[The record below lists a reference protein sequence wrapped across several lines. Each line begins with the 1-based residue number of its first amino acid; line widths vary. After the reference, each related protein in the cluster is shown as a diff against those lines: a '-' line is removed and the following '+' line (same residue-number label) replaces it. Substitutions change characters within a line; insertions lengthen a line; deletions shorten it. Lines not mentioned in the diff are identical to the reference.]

1 MSMTD
6 RNGEVFIV
14 DDDPAVR
21 GALSTVF
28 ARAGYAVTCF
38 ADGAALVAAARNGT
52 PLCIILDV
60 HIPGK
65 SGLDILKQLNA
76 QDYPVPI
83 FMMSGQGDIAMAVD
97 AIKNGALDFIE
108 KPFRGSDVVARVEAA
123 IEVHRQRT
131 QNSPRTEKQRFYFP
145 GRELLSR
152 REQDVLAEIVND
164 DGTMQRRPDL
174 EAFAAEHGLVLVTIA
189 DLIRY
194 RRHREKLVRR
204 VSQARIPTQYGD
216 FTAHVFASLLDGTEH
231 LAFVR
236 GDVEGKSNVLVRVHS
251 ECLTGDVFGSLRCDC
266 GVQLDR
272 ALEKVAREGEGVVER
287 RQLPLREA
295 LATKASIAGVSVKT
309 PRGVASAGTRPFG
322 LIAR

>member
-21 GALSTVF
+21 GALSTAF

-83 FMMSGQGDIAMAVD
+83 FIMSGQGDIAMAVD

-108 KPFRGSDVVARVEAA
+108 KPFKGGEVLARVREV
-123 IEVHRQRT
+123 IETTGRRNAPDVT
-131 QNSPRTEKQRFYFP
+131 ALNFP
-145 GRELLSR
+145 GREPLTR
-152 REQDVLAEIVND
+152 REQEVLA
-164 DGTMQRRPDL
+164 
-174 EAFAAEHGLVLVTIA
+174 A
-189 DLIRY
+189 LITG
-194 RRHREKLVRR
+194 
-204 VSQARIPTQYGD
+204 S
-216 FTAHVFASLLDGTEH
+216 
-231 LAFVR
+231 
-236 GDVEGKSNVLVRVHS
+236 SN
-251 ECLTGDVFGSLRCDC
+251 
-266 GVQLDR
+266 
-272 ALEKVAREGEGVVER
+272 
-287 RQLPLREA
+287 
-295 LATKASIAGVSVKT
+295 
-309 PRGVASAGTRPFG
+309 
-322 LIAR
+322 